1 MRSLTVCASA
11 ELADGEHRIVPLQF
25 RGEPD
30 TAIVLRHNGRVRVYL
45 NRCVHMV
52 RRLDCVHER
61 IVDADTR
68 RLTCSMHG
76 IAYDPETGE
85 SLSVLCAGER
95 LQALKSREIDGQ
107 VCIADKR
114 VTPRP

>member
-1 MRSLTVCASA
+1 MRSLMVCASA
-11 ELADGEHRIVPLQF
+11 ELAEGGHRIVPLRF
-25 RGEPD
+25 RGESH
-30 TAIVLRHNGRVRVYL
+30 TAIVLRHQGRVRAYL

-61 IVDADTR
+61 IVDADSG

-95 LQALKSREIDGQ
+95 LQALKSKEIDGQ
-107 VCIADKR
+107 VCIVDKR
-114 VTPRP
+114 ISPLP